1 MFLIELIAT
10 LVALQSVRKC
20 SVAARLI
27 MAGAVSV
34 AVGRHSGKGVSESL
48 FSKFFI
54 FHFLP
59 FLVRAT
65 SLYKS
70 LFCRPS
76 IRRPSI
82 RRPSVR
88 RASVVCPSSVHRPSV
103 VRPSI
108 VCVCVCKFSYLRRAT
123 SYVVLRCSL
132 TGTDSAIELLAK
144 FYPIFM

>member
-1 MFLIELIAT
+1 MEFDTEDQVLSLFFFVFLFPFLLYMFLIELIAT

-76 IRRPSI
+76 VRLS
-82 RRPSVR
+82 SVR
-88 RASVVCPSSVHRPSV
+88 HGNSVKC
-103 VRPSI
+103 
-108 VCVCVCKFSYLRRAT
+108 FW
-123 SYVVLRCSL
+123 
-132 TGTDSAIELLAK
+132 
-144 FYPIFM
+144 

>member
-1 MFLIELIAT
+1 MEFDTEDQVLSLFFFVFLFPFLLYMFLIELIAT

-70 LFCRPS
+70 LFW
-76 IRRPSI
+76 
-82 RRPSVR
+82 RPSVL
-88 RASVVCPSSVHRPSV
+88 
-103 VRPSI
+103 I
-108 VCVCVCKFSYLRRAT
+108 FSR
-123 SYVVLRCSL
+123 
-132 TGTDSAIELLAK
+132 LLIGGKYK
-144 FYPIFM
+144 FYIVEEVIISR